1 MLVQCV
7 SVIFVAFSVLSQ
19 TTDPANT
26 ATTVFVKSGATGG
39 NGKTFDSP
47 VGSLK
52 GAYDLLAETSNQMF
66 TIKVIKGDALKA
78 EAITFDKSTGI
89 TIEGITN
96 ADGTN
101 EKVEIDCDAK
111 SYCNLFECKQIVMF
125 KYLIFDFPTT
135 LVPYGC
141 GLRTNAGPFALIHA
155 VAGTENEAGSAFL
168 RIENCDFVR
177 PTTGEVEIHLVKVS
191 AGSFAMDTVE
201 CTDETNTAT
210 FTETPFLVD
219 GAARVSLASLN
230 LRKITSSS
238 NSVVKISST
247 NKIEISLDYCTF
259 TGCVSSGT
267 TTATSGA
274 LYVESVSAD
283 SIFWIRNTGPT
294 TFTTCTCENG
304 KSGGIY
310 LKMTGIWEASRL
322 SWPATK
328 ENLVFTGCAV
338 GEWDSIKNT
347 GLYLDVP
354 VSLHEEIAAA
364 MKRSFAA
371 DYICAFHLWFVAAK
385 GADGN
390 DVDFTSTYFD
400 PQLSPPNIT
409 CVYAKN
415 GGRGNGLTK
424 EEPIGSLK
432 DAYEKL
438 AEGKTEL
445 NISVLKGSGA
455 LKAEVVTFSKARN
468 MSIRGFS
475 ANGGYNET
483 VAIDCNIQSEHDLF
497 TCEHFV
503 HFERL
508 AFQFPATLDRNQAG
522 STTTDDAGFALIA
535 TGYNSECIHLERV
548 SFVRPLFGDIPVKI
562 HLVKATHGDIHMFNV
577 ECLDDS
583 NCVTFAVSPF
593 LFAGAGPLLMS
604 SITILFLDISNFFV
618 NNFASLI
625 RANYVDFDIHYSNI
639 LSAQIRESGGTL
651 LNIENSNISLSS
663 INMIGSSN
671 LAAGTKA
678 AENENYEENGK
689 EEEEHLSCQFERAA
703 FSFKNCTTNISYVIF
718 TNSSFGALKVV
729 EGKTVLD
736 DVSFV
741 GNATDSAN
749 YISVQRNVLCE
760 RGELEIRSYIDE
772 TGRRDPDRL
781 GEGEYL
787 EMWMQSNQCTVR
799 GIFDSTR
806 DEGCHL
812 AEEELREFPQK
823 VYLFCRPH
831 ISGNVR
837 SEDEEDISVHFT
849 GRNLLPCLV
858 SFECWGMDASN
869 ATAEK
874 QVTRMPFWR
883 STFEQ
888 AEEVVVEVRKSQLL
902 SLFGGT
908 EMQIYVRA
916 VLKLREDTISGE
928 DGSGG
933 CVVKTECVLV
943 QNMSGSARGS
953 GEGSAEQ
960 PKQFAWW
967 IVVVAVGGVA
977 IAVVAVYAILVVV
990 QKKQRKKKRGSKEWI
1005 DIGEEDET
1013 DEKEEADEKREKQEV
1028 LKEEGRMMRNP
1039 VMEAHS
1045 ERNVQPVP
1053 IYDLGATTQSVFVLK
1068 SEAEEN
1074 EGNFLKN
1081 KQMNNT
1087 ENEKHLKESMK
1098 QQSGRACDD
1107 EHCRSQTS
1115 KATKAVE
1122 FLKPN
1127 WENGANSFRSNLSSA
1142 ALLSNENASITQHLN
1157 SMPGRLNESAVHFE
1171 QRAENEMLGDSFV
1184 EDIVRQILPSS
1195 TASCEWNEGGWQ
1207 ANGLAVHSAGVVAE
1221 GNILHQLSYSEMDER
1236 GMVYE
1241 NVNET
1246 ATRQKEK
1253 NKGKKGKRRKGKKQ
1267 KHLKANDEHENEEEE
1282 EENDEME
1289 EEEEQTTK
1297 KRKKKKKKK
1306 AKKCERTEEEEEN
1319 EEEEE
1324 GNEENEMLDDL

>member
-1 MLVQCV
+1 MLVRCV
-7 SVIFVAFSVLSQ
+7 SVIFVAFSVLPR
-19 TTDPANT
+19 TPDPVIT
-26 ATTVFVKSGATGG
+26 ETTVFVKSGATGG
-39 NGKTFDSP
+39 DGTTFDSP

-52 GAYDLLAETSNQMF
+52 GAYDLLAETNEAGLF
-66 TIKVIKGDALKA
+66 IKVIKGDALKA
-78 EAITFDKSTGI
+78 EAITFDKISEI
-89 TIEGITN
+89 TIEGITD

-125 KYLIFDFPTT
+125 KYLIFDFPAT
-135 LVPYGC
+135 LTQSTEALKG
-141 GLRTNAGPFALIHA
+141 NADPFSLIHA
-155 VAGTENEAGSAFL
+155 VAESVSLT
-168 RIENCDFVR
+168 IDNCDFVR
-177 PTTGEVEIHLVKVS
+177 PAAGEVRIHLVKVS
-191 AGSFAMDTVE
+191 AGTFAMNQVE
-201 CTDETNTAT
+201 CIHAETVVS
-210 FTETPFLVD
+210 FSKTPFLVD
-219 GAARVSLASLN
+219 GAATVSLTSLN
-230 LRKITSSS
+230 LKKITSSA
-238 NSVVKISST
+238 NAVMKISST
-247 NKIEISLDYCTF
+247 NKIEISLDCCNF
-259 TGCVSSGT
+259 TECVSSGT
-267 TTATSGA
+267 TTAISGA
-274 LYVESVSAD
+274 LYVESASTD
-283 SIFWIRNTGPT
+283 STFTIGNTGPT
-294 TFTTCTCENG
+294 TFTTCTCANG

-310 LKMTGIWEASRL
+310 LKMTGITDASKL
-322 SWPATK
+322 KWPATK
-328 ENLVFTGCAV
+328 ENLVFAGCTA
-338 GEWDSIKNT
+338 GEWDSIKRT
-347 GLYLDVP
+347 GLYLEVP
-354 VSLHEEIAAA
+354 VGLHEEIASA
-364 MKRSFAA
+364 MKSRFAA
-371 DYICAFHLWFVAAK
+371 YYKKGTNDFFVVAK
-385 GADGN
+385 GTDGN

-400 PQLSPPNIT
+400 PQLSPSNIT

-503 HFERL
+503 NFERL
-508 AFQFPATLDRNQAG
+508 DFQFPATLDRNQAG

-535 TGYNSECIHLERV
+535 TGYNSECVRLERV
-548 SFVRPLFGDIPVKI
+548 SFVRPPFGDIPVKI
-562 HLVKATHGDIHMFNV
+562 HLVKSIHGDIYMVNV
-577 ECLDDS
+577 DCLSDS
-583 NCVTFAVSPF
+583 NYVTFAVSPF
-593 LFAGAGPLLMS
+593 LFAGAGPSLIS
-604 SITILFLDISNFFV
+604 SIAIIFLEIRNFCV

-625 RANYVDFDIHYSNI
+625 RANYLDFDIRYSNI
-639 LSAQIRESGGTL
+639 FYAQIRESGGTL

-663 INMIGSSN
+663 IIMIGSSN

-678 AENENYEENGK
+678 TENENYEENGK
-689 EEEEHLSCQFERAA
+689 EEEEHLSCQFERAV

-741 GNATDSAN
+741 GNAADSAN

-760 RGELEIRSYIDE
+760 RGELEIRSYTDE

-787 EMWMQSNQCTVR
+787 EMWMQSNQCAVR
-799 GIFDSTR
+799 GIFVSTR

-823 VYLFCRPH
+823 VYLFCRRH

-858 SFECWGMDASN
+858 SFEFLGMDASN

-874 QVTRMPFWR
+874 QVIRMPFWR

-888 AEEVVVEVRKSQLL
+888 PEEVVVEVPKSQLL

-933 CVVKTECVLV
+933 CVVKTECVFV

-977 IAVVAVYAILVVV
+977 IAVVAVCAILVVV
-990 QKKQRKKKRGSKEWI
+990 QKQRKKKRGSKEWI
-1005 DIGEEDET
+1005 DIGEEDEL
-1013 DEKEEADEKREKQEV
+1013 DEKEETDEKREKQEV
-1028 LKEEGRMMRNP
+1028 LKEEGKMLRNP

-1045 ERNVQPVP
+1045 DGNVQPVP

-1068 SEAEEN
+1068 SEAEEK
-1074 EGNFLKN
+1074 EGNYLQN
-1081 KQMNNT
+1081 KQMNFT

-1098 QQSGRACDD
+1098 QQSGRACDE

-1127 WENGANSFRSNLSSA
+1127 SENGTNSFRNNSSSST
-1142 ALLSNENASITQHLN
+1142 LLSNENASITQHLN

-1184 EDIVRQILPSS
+1184 EDIVRQILPSL

-1221 GNILHQLSYSEMDER
+1221 ANILSQLSFNEMDER
-1236 GMVYE
+1236 GIVDE

-1253 NKGKKGKRRKGKKQ
+1253 KKGKKGKRRKGKKQ
-1267 KHLKANDEHENEEEE
+1267 KHLKANDEYENEEEE
-1282 EENDEME
+1282 EENDEIE
-1289 EEEEQTTK
+1289 KEEEEQATK

-1319 EEEEE
+1319 EEEKE
-1324 GNEENEMLDDL
+1324 GNEENEKLDDL